1 MVHTYNLSGTDV
13 TVTFGS
19 NSVTFSG
26 DLHVLGD
33 LYVTDVFVSSA
44 DSGIIS
50 TNNVDTASAQTAI
63 FQGDRATPTD
73 NDTGYIS
80 FKLSDDAGTQSEFAR
95 ISWVAP
101 DVSVGSIDGLLKFGV
116 VTANSLS
123 DFMTLGAGA
132 LALGTNNLTMTGSLG
147 ATGARLTKGWFIDLE
162 VTNDIVGDITG
173 NAGTVTNGV
182 YTTGNQS
189 IAGIKTFSD
198 ATEASNATTGGTIVS
213 GGLAVA
219 KRVYATD
226 MTVTNKITG
235 SISGNADGTASNLS
249 GTPTLPSGTTLVA
262 PVLGTPASGTLT
274 NCTFPTFNQDT
285 TGKSAKTDA
294 LNSATTVVNVSSAT
308 APIAGQVL
316 MATANNSATWQNRT
330 GTIGITIDGG
340 GSAITTGSK
349 GFIYIPYA
357 CTISSATLLADQSG
371 SIVIDVKKVAY
382 GSFPTTASICAS
394 ALPTLSTAQ
403 NSQDSTLTGWTK
415 TISAGDVIE
424 FEVSGTPTS
433 VTRVSLILAVAK

>member
-1 MVHTYNLSGTDV
+1 
-13 TVTFGS
+13 
-19 NSVTFSG
+19 
-26 DLHVLGD
+26 
-33 LYVTDVFVSSA
+33 
-44 DSGIIS
+44 
-50 TNNVDTASAQTAI
+50 
-63 FQGDRATPTD
+63 
-73 NDTGYIS
+73 
-80 FKLSDDAGTQSEFAR
+80 
-95 ISWVAP
+95 
-101 DVSVGSIDGLLKFGV
+101 
-116 VTANSLS
+116 
-123 DFMTLGAGA
+123 
-132 LALGTNNLTMTGSLG
+132 
-147 ATGARLTKGWFIDLE
+147 
-162 VTNDIVGDITG
+162 
-173 NAGTVTNGV
+173 
-182 YTTGNQS
+182 
-189 IAGIKTFSD
+189 
-198 ATEASNATTGGTIVS
+198 
-213 GGLAVA
+213 
-219 KRVYATD
+219 
-226 MTVTNKITG
+226 
-235 SISGNADGTASNLS
+235 
-249 GTPTLPSGTTLVA
+249 
-262 PVLGTPASGTLT
+262 
-274 NCTFPTFNQDT
+274 
-285 TGKSAKTDA
+285 
-294 LNSATTVVNVSSAT
+294 VVNVSSAT